1 MDICVSLIN
10 ILHVIANTL
19 SLLYDVFLYIIRF
32 VHRIN
37 YRNDALFML
46 YVGSLLPQK
55 IISTSEREI

>member
-32 VHRIN
+32 VRRIN
-37 YRNDALFML
+37 YRNDTLFML

-55 IISTSEREI
+55 VISTSERKI